1 MAALQFVRAEHVNVY
16 GGIKTS
22 LRCPKRLL

>member
-1 MAALQFVRAEHVNVY
+1 MSSSFD

-22 LRCPKRLL
+22 LRCYHGVGSYLFAFDS